1 MRRNVPQIK
10 EKQMPTAKKLKKQ
23 YSEDAMPALKQ
34 KFGYE
39 NHYQI
44 PKLVKININMGVG
57 EAVQNVK
64 MLDAAVAE
72 LTKISGQKPV
82 ITRAKKSIA
91 TYKLRA
97 GMPIGTS
104 VTLRGEKMYDFF
116 QKLTS
121 VALPRIRDFRGVSD
135 RSFDGRGNYSLGLK
149 EQMLFP
155 EIKYDD
161 VDVTRG
167 MDITIVTSAKT
178 DEEAKALLAELG
190 MPFRKK

>member
-1 MRRNVPQIK
+1 MSV
-10 EKQMPTAKKLKKQ
+10 AKKIKHQ
-23 YSEDAMPALKQ
+23 YQEDAIPALKE
-34 KFGYE
+34 KFGYKNVYE
-39 NHYQI
+39 I
-44 PKLVKININMGVG
+44 PKLVKITVNMGVG

-64 MLDAAVAE
+64 MLDAAVKE
-72 LTKISGQKPV
+72 LTKIVGQKPV
-82 ITRAKKSIA
+82 VTRAKKSIA

-97 GMPIGTS
+97 GMPIGTM
-104 VTLRGEKMYDFF
+104 VTLRGDKMYDFL
-116 QKLTS
+116 QKLVS
-121 VALPRIRDFRGVSD
+121 VALPRIRDFRGVND

-167 MDITIVTSAKT
+167 MDITIVTTAKT

-190 MPFRKK
+190 MPFRKKTTEK

>member
-1 MRRNVPQIK
+1 
-10 EKQMPTAKKLKKQ
+10 MPVAKKLKNK
-23 YSEDAMPALKQ
+23 YKEDVIPALKE

-39 NHYQI
+39 NQYQI
-44 PKLVKININMGVG
+44 PKLVKINVNMGVG
-57 EAVQNVK
+57 EAVLNVK
-64 MLDAAVAE
+64 MLDAAVNE
-72 LTKISGQKPV
+72 LTKITGQKPV

-97 GMPIGTS
+97 GMPIGTM
-104 VTLRGEKMYDFF
+104 VTLRGDKMYDFL
-116 QKLTS
+116 QKLVS
-121 VALPRIRDFRGVSD
+121 VALPRIRDFRGISD
-135 RSFDGRGNYSLGLK
+135 KSFDGRGNYSLGLK

-167 MDITIVTSAKT
+167 MDISIVTTAKT

-190 MPFRKK
+190 MPFRKRETAKV

>member
-1 MRRNVPQIK
+1 
-10 EKQMPTAKKLKKQ
+10 MPTAKKLKDV
-23 YSEDAMPALKQ
+23 YAEDAKKALKEQ
-34 KFGYE
+34 FGYE
-39 NHYQI
+39 NDNQI
-44 PKLVKININMGVG
+44 PKLEKIVVNMGVG

-64 MLDAAVAE
+64 MLDAAVNE

-82 ITRAKKSIA
+82 VTRAKKSIA
-91 TYKLRA
+91 TYKLRE
-97 GMPIGTS
+97 GMPIGTM
-104 VTLRGEKMYDFF
+104 VTLRGEKMYSFL
-116 QKLTS
+116 QKLVS

-167 MDITIVTSAKT
+167 MDITIVTTAKT
-178 DEEAKALLAELG
+178 DEESKALLAALG
-190 MPFRKK
+190 MPFRKR

>member
-1 MRRNVPQIK
+1 
-10 EKQMPTAKKLKKQ
+10 MPVAKKIKNQ
-23 YSEDAMPALKQ
+23 YQEDAIPALKE
-34 KFGYE
+34 KFGYKNVYE
-39 NHYQI
+39 I
-44 PKLVKININMGVG
+44 PKLVKITVNMGVG

-64 MLDAAVAE
+64 MLDAAVKE
-72 LTKISGQKPV
+72 LTKIVGQKPV
-82 ITRAKKSIA
+82 VTRAKKSIA

-97 GMPIGTS
+97 GMPIGTM
-104 VTLRGEKMYDFF
+104 VTLRGEKMYDFL
-116 QKLTS
+116 QKLVS
-121 VALPRIRDFRGVSD
+121 VALPRIRDFRGVND

-167 MDITIVTSAKT
+167 MDITIVTTAKT

-190 MPFRKK
+190 MPFRKRTTEK

>member
-1 MRRNVPQIK
+1 
-10 EKQMPTAKKLKKQ
+10 MPVAKKIKNQ
-23 YSEDAMPALKQ
+23 YQEDVIPALKE
-34 KFGYE
+34 KFGYKNAFE
-39 NHYQI
+39 I
-44 PKLVKININMGVG
+44 PKLVKITVNMGVG

-64 MLDAAVAE
+64 MLDAAVKE
-72 LTKISGQKPV
+72 LTKIAGQKPV

-97 GMPIGTS
+97 GMPIGTM
-104 VTLRGEKMYDFF
+104 VTLRGEKMYAFL
-116 QKLTS
+116 QKLVS
-121 VALPRIRDFRGVSD
+121 VALPRIRDFRGISD
-135 RSFDGRGNYSLGLK
+135 KSFDGRGNYSLGLK

-161 VDVTRG
+161 VDVVRG
-167 MDITIVTSAKT
+167 MDITIVTTAKT

>member
-1 MRRNVPQIK
+1 
-10 EKQMPTAKKLKKQ
+10 MPVAKKLKNQ
-23 YSEDAMPALKQ
+23 YQEDVIPTLKE
-34 KFGYE
+34 KFGYKNVYE
-39 NHYQI
+39 I
-44 PKLVKININMGVG
+44 PKLVKITVNMGVG

-64 MLDAAVAE
+64 MLDAAVKE
-72 LTKISGQKPV
+72 LTKIAGQKPV

-97 GMPIGTS
+97 GMPIGTM
-104 VTLRGEKMYDFF
+104 VTLRGQKMYDFM
-116 QKLTS
+116 QKLVS
-121 VALPRIRDFRGVSD
+121 VALPRIRDFRGVND
-135 RSFDGRGNYSLGLK
+135 KSFDGRGNYSIGLK

-167 MDITIVTSAKT
+167 MDITIVTTAKT

-190 MPFRKK
+190 MPFRKR

>member
-1 MRRNVPQIK
+1 
-10 EKQMPTAKKLKKQ
+10 MPVAKKIKNQ
-23 YSEDAMPALKQ
+23 YHEDVIPALKE
-34 KFGYE
+34 KFGYKNAFE
-39 NHYQI
+39 I
-44 PKLVKININMGVG
+44 PKLVKITVNMGVG

-64 MLDAAVAE
+64 MLDAAVNE
-72 LTKISGQKPV
+72 LTKITGQKPV

-97 GMPIGTS
+97 GMPIGTM
-104 VTLRGEKMYDFF
+104 VTLRGEKMYAFL
-116 QKLTS
+116 QKLVS
-121 VALPRIRDFRGVSD
+121 VALPRIRDFRGISD

-161 VDVTRG
+161 VDVVRG
-167 MDITIVTSAKT
+167 MDITIVTTAKT

-190 MPFRKK
+190 MPFRKR